1 MEINLNDQVRNVIQL
16 LVLLILPL
24 ICLLL
29 GIVFTIEN
37 VWFYVLSITW
47 FGAGLIFYNALN

>member
-1 MEINLNDQVRNVIQL
+1 MEINLNDQVRNIIQV
-16 LVLLILPL
+16 LVLLIFPL

-37 VWFYVLSITW
+37 VWYYVLSITW

>member
-1 MEINLNDQVRNVIQL
+1 MEINLNDQVRNVIQV

-37 VWFYVLSITW
+37 VWYYVLSITW

>member
-1 MEINLNDQVRNVIQL
+1 MEINLNDQVRNIIQV

-37 VWFYVLSITW
+37 VWYYVLSITW